1 MENNNYQI
9 RRKAQIKQVL
19 RLRLGFLQFIHKP
32 VLNLLWL
39 FVGVFIAIIVILKN
53 KIVEVIAI
61 PQIIEPIF
69 NIALNVFIVLM
80 PILLI
85 LAILEYIGECTARRD
100 EIKLMEALS
109 ANDLRNGCPV
119 LVNKRKIRDTDVTVR
134 EFYSNIPYDIWI
146 EKKEAIA
153 DAMNVHFVEKIQY
166 GGKGNNN
173 GKIIVIK
180 TAKGRKPIDRG
191 VLYDDKL

>member
-1 MENNNYQI
+1 MESNNYQI
-9 RRKAQIKQVL
+9 RRKAQIKQLL
-19 RLRLGFLQFIHKP
+19 RIRLGFLQFIHKP

-53 KIVEVIAI
+53 KIIEVIAI

-69 NIALNVFIVLM
+69 NVALNVFIVIM

-85 LAILEYIGECTARRD
+85 VALLEYIGECTAKRD
-100 EIKLMEALS
+100 ENALMVAFS
-109 ANDLRNGCPV
+109 SKTLRNGCPI
-119 LVNKRKIRDTDVTVR
+119 LISKKRIKNSDVVTR
-134 EFYSNIPYDIWI
+134 EYYSNISLDVWN
-146 EKKEAIA
+146 EHKNAIA
-153 DAMNVHFVEKIQY
+153 DAMNAHFVTEIEY

-191 VLYDDKL
+191 VLYDDEF